1 MSIYVLLW
9 EILARKLEVTV
20 VYTQYVY
27 NMVACN
33 ISFTAIT
40 VFADEKF
47 LWMLGAWAYLVTI

>member
-9 EILARKLEVTV
+9 EILARKFEVAV

-33 ISFTAIT
+33 ISFTVIT
-40 VFADEKF
+40 VFADEQF
-47 LWMLGAWAYLVTI
+47 LWMLGA